1 MSNQYSNPSL
11 AKCPA
16 CQTSVSRQAASCP
29 RCGQPLS
36 AASYRQTQPHL
47 GNSFNALQMVHNGY
61 GMAHQ
66 PVFVTASKSRGVYIV
81 LGLFLGC
88 LGIHN
93 FYAGYNGK
101 AVAQLLITLFLG
113 WLVIGIFITA
123 IWALIDII
131 SVKTD
136 ASGAPM
142 S

>member
-16 CQTSVSRQAASCP
+16 CQTSVSRQAVSCP
-29 RCGQPLS
+29 KCGQPLS
-36 AASYRQTQPHL
+36 AVNYQQPQSHL
-47 GNSFNALQMVHNGY
+47 GNSFNMPPMAHSGY
-61 GMAHQ
+61 GIGNQMLIIR
-66 PVFVTASKSRGVYIV
+66 TSKSRGVYIV

-101 AVAQLLITLFLG
+101 GIAQLLISLTF
-113 WLVIGIFITA
+113 IGVFITA
-123 IWALIDII
+123 IWALIEII
-131 SVKTD
+131 TVNTD

>member
-1 MSNQYSNPSL
+1 MSNQYNNSSL

-16 CQTSVSRQAASCP
+16 CQTSVSRQAATCP
-29 RCGQPLS
+29 RCGQPLL
-36 AASYRQTQPHL
+36 AANYQQTQAHL
-47 GNSFNALQMVHNGY
+47 GNSFNMPPQMIHSGY
-61 GMAHQ
+61 GIGNQ
-66 PVFVTASKSRGVYIV
+66 TLIVRTSKSRGVFIV

-101 AVAQLLITLFLG
+101 GVAQLLISLTF
-113 WLVIGIFITA
+113 IGIFITA
-123 IWALIDII
+123 IWALVEII
-131 SVKTD
+131 TVNTD